1 MIEQAFQFLRQ
12 HNEGVL
18 ATVSGD
24 RPQTRAFQAMKVEGT
39 TLYFATSAQKAVYS
53 QLQTN
58 PNAEFIVLADKVSVR
73 CGGTVAF
80 DVDDDTQRWIYDHNE
95 VLRRLYDDYRQMVYF
110 RLPVEQL
117 EYYDLRPTPPIVLH
131 VNLNDGTVREGFKGS
146 RYSK

>member
-18 ATVSGD
+18 ATVSGN

-39 TLYFATSAQKAVYS
+39 TLYFATSAKKAVYS
-53 QLQTN
+53 QLQAN

-131 VNLNDGTVREGFKGS
+131 ANFVDGTVREGFKGS

>member
-39 TLYFATSAQKAVYS
+39 TLYFATSEKKAVYS

-117 EYYDLRPTPPIVLH
+117 EYFDLRPTPPIVLH

-146 RYSK
+146 KYSK

>member
-24 RPQTRAFQAMKVEGT
+24 RPQTRAFQAMKVEDT
-39 TLYFATSAQKAVYS
+39 TLYFATSAKKAVYS

-131 VNLNDGTVREGFKGS
+131 ANLVDGTVREGFKGGKFS
-146 RYSK
+146 N

>member
-1 MIEQAFQFLRQ
+1 MIDQAFQFLRE
-12 HNEGVL
+12 HNESVL

-39 TLYFATSAQKAVYS
+39 TLYFATSARKAVYG

-80 DVDDDTQRWIYDHNE
+80 DVDDGTQRWIYDHNE

-117 EYYDLRPTPPIVLH
+117 EYFDLRPTPPIVLH
-131 VNLNDGTVREGFKGS
+131 VNLVDGTVREGFKGS
-146 RYSK
+146 KFSN

>member
-1 MIEQAFQFLRQ
+1 MTEQAFQFLRQ

-39 TLYFATSAQKAVYS
+39 TLYFATSARKAVYR

-146 RYSK
+146 KYSK

>member
-39 TLYFATSAQKAVYS
+39 TLYFATSAKKAVYS

-80 DVDDDTQRWIYDHNE
+80 DVDDETQRWIYDHNE

-131 VNLNDGTVREGFKGS
+131 ANLNDGTVREGFKGS

>member
-18 ATVSGD
+18 ATISGD

-39 TLYFATSAQKAVYS
+39 TLYFATSARKAVYS

-58 PNAEFIVLADKVSVR
+58 PHAEFIVLADKVSVR

-80 DVDDDTQRWIYDHNE
+80 DVDVDTQRWIYDHNE

-117 EYYDLRPTPPIVLH
+117 EYFDLRPTPPIVLH
-131 VNLNDGTVREGFKGS
+131 ANLIDGTVREGFKGS
-146 RYSK
+146 KYSK

>member
-39 TLYFATSAQKAVYS
+39 TLYFATSARKAVYS

-146 RYSK
+146 KYSK

>member
-39 TLYFATSAQKAVYS
+39 TLYFATSARKAVYS

-95 VLRRLYDDYRQMVYF
+95 VLRRLYDDYSQMVYF

-146 RYSK
+146 KYSK

>member
-53 QLQTN
+53 QLQAN

-131 VNLNDGTVREGFKGS
+131 ANLVDGTVREGFKGS

>member
-1 MIEQAFQFLRQ
+1 MIEQAFQFLRE

-39 TLYFATSAQKAVYS
+39 TLYFATSARKAVYS

-146 RYSK
+146 KYSK

>member
-1 MIEQAFQFLRQ
+1 MIDQAFQFLRE

-39 TLYFATSAQKAVYS
+39 TLYFATSEKKAVYS
-53 QLQTN
+53 QLLAN

-80 DVDDDTQRWIYDHNE
+80 DVDDGTQRWIYDHNE

-131 VNLNDGTVREGFKGS
+131 ANLVDGTVREGFKGG

>member
-39 TLYFATSAQKAVYS
+39 TLYFATSAKKAVYS

-80 DVDDDTQRWIYDHNE
+80 DVDDETQRWIYDHND

-117 EYYDLRPTPPIVLH
+117 EYFDLRPTPPIVLH
-131 VNLNDGTVREGFKGS
+131 ANLVDGTVREGFKGS

>member
-1 MIEQAFQFLRQ
+1 MIDQAFQFLRE

-24 RPQTRAFQAMKVEGT
+24 RPQTRAFQAMKVDGS
-39 TLYFATSAQKAVYS
+39 TLYFATSEKKAVYG
-53 QLQTN
+53 QLLAN

-80 DVDDDTQRWIYDHNE
+80 DVDDGTQRWIYDHNE

-131 VNLNDGTVREGFKGS
+131 ANLVDGTVREGFKGGKFS
-146 RYSK
+146 N

>member
-1 MIEQAFQFLRQ
+1 MTEQAFQFLRQ

-39 TLYFATSAQKAVYS
+39 TLYFATSAKKAVYS

-146 RYSK
+146 KYSK

>member
-39 TLYFATSAQKAVYS
+39 TLYFATSEKKAVYS

-80 DVDDDTQRWIYDHNE
+80 DVDDDTQR
-95 VLRRLYDDYRQMVYF
+95 
-110 RLPVEQL
+110 
-117 EYYDLRPTPPIVLH
+117 
-131 VNLNDGTVREGFKGS
+131 
-146 RYSK
+146 

>member
-1 MIEQAFQFLRQ
+1 MRQ

-39 TLYFATSAQKAVYS
+39 TIYFATSAKKAVYS

-146 RYSK
+146 KYSK

>member
-24 RPQTRAFQAMKVEGT
+24 RPQTRAFQAMKVDGT
-39 TLYFATSAQKAVYS
+39 TLYFATSAKKEVYC

-95 VLRRLYDDYRQMVYF
+95 VLRRLYDDYSQMVYF

-131 VNLNDGTVREGFKGS
+131 ANLVDGTVREGFKGS
-146 RYSK
+146 KYSK

>member
-39 TLYFATSAQKAVYS
+39 TLYFATSAKKAVYS
-53 QLQTN
+53 QLQAN

-131 VNLNDGTVREGFKGS
+131 ANLVDGTVREGFKGS

>member
-12 HNEGVL
+12 
-18 ATVSGD
+18 
-24 RPQTRAFQAMKVEGT
+24 
-39 TLYFATSAQKAVYS
+39 
-53 QLQTN
+53 
-58 PNAEFIVLADKVSVR
+58 
-73 CGGTVAF
+73 
-80 DVDDDTQRWIYDHNE
+80 HNE

-131 VNLNDGTVREGFKGS
+131 ANLNDGTVREGFKGS